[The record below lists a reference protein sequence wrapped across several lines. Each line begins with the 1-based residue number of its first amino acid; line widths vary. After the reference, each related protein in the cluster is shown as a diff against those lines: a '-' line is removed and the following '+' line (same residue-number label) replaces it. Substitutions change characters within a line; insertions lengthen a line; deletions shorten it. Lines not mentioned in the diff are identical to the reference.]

1 MTYANRT
8 RSLGLLLGLVATTAA
23 RAASLQASPVM
34 LEIVPPAASGVINLQ
49 NNGDRPINAQVRVF
63 RWRQVDGEEQLE
75 PAETLVASPP
85 SAELAPRQS
94 YAVRVL
100 RPDGAPVT
108 EPEYY
113 RVIVDELPGPQD
125 ERPNA
130 ITMAMRYSIPV
141 FVEPPGGAPPRL
153 SWSWQKQNGNVSVT
167 LRNDGDRRVRIS
179 GLTLKGKGSVSF
191 GAGLAGYALAHSEIK
206 WSRPAKGFQGGAV
219 KVTAQSDVG
228 PIDAEAVEQR

>member
-1 MTYANRT
+1 MTYANHT
-8 RSLGLLLGLVATTAA
+8 RSLGLLLGLVAATAA
-23 RAASLQASPVM
+23 RGASLQASPVM
-34 LEIVPPAASGVINLQ
+34 LELTPPAASGVINLE
-49 NNGDRPINAQVRVF
+49 NTGDRPINAQVRVF
-63 RWRQVDGEEQLE
+63 RWRLVDGAEQLE
-75 PAETLVASPP
+75 PTESVVASPP
-85 SAELAPRQS
+85 TAELVSKQS

-100 RPDGAPVT
+100 RTDDAPVT

-125 ERPNA
+125 QRPNA
-130 ITMAMRYSIPV
+130 VTMAMRYSIPV
-141 FVEPPGGAPPRL
+141 FVEPPGGASPQL
-153 SWSWQKQNGNVSVT
+153 SWGWRKEGGNVVVT

-179 GLTLKGKGSVSF
+179 ALTLKGKGSVSF
-191 GAGLAGYALAHSEIK
+191 GAGLVGYALAHSEAK